1 MELLTFAVSR
11 EVDIQDGL
19 EKMGADFWDAEGC
32 ERPLLIDLRRDFAD
46 MSSGIFFS
54 VGGTMEKS
62 ASGAQE
68 RLLVYIASQLAAS
81 LVQFLDTNLEMAS
94 YLFDCPYRPEMSD
107 SKYLLERFQ
116 TLERKVLAF
125 CDLIDS
131 SIEVSESTIHLRQHP
146 VVIPTKR
153 GTLKSARRTFKDC
166 WTSDFFSKRNSLNQ
180 VDSVFEI
187 QENSVLKI

>member
-1 MELLTFAVSR
+1 MAVSLDV
-11 EVDIQDGL
+11 E
-19 EKMGADFWDAEGC
+19 ADFWDAEGC
-32 ERPLLIDLRRDFAD
+32 ERPLLVDLRRDFAD
-46 MSSGIFFS
+46 MSSDIFFS
-54 VGGTMEKS
+54 VGGMMEKS

-81 LVQFLDTNLEMAS
+81 LIQFLDVNLEMAS
-94 YLFDCPYRPEMSD
+94 YLLDCPYRPEMSD
-107 SKYLLERFQ
+107 SKYQEVFQ

-153 GTLKSARRTFKDC
+153 GTLKFARRTFKDC
-166 WTSDFFSKRNSLNQ
+166 WTSHFFSKRNSLN
-180 VDSVFEI
+180 
-187 QENSVLKI
+187 